1 MPTRRALIAGL
12 ALLPLAGPALAHSYK
27 AGTVRIGHPW
37 TQPTRDPVTD
47 VFIALLNTG
56 DVVDRLVGAT
66 TPIAEG
72 VRIVD
77 LVDGLPAV
85 VDALDLLPMRP
96 VPMRPGARSLRLLGV
111 RQPLV
116 LGERFTMTLA
126 FERAGT
132 VEVEIYVE
140 LEPGH

>member
-12 ALLPLAGPALAHSYK
+12 ALLPLASPALAHSYK
-27 AGTVRIGHPW
+27 ADKVRIGHPW
-37 TQPTRDPVTD
+37 TQPTRDAVTD

-56 DVVDRLVGAT
+56 DVVDRLVGAS
-66 TPIAEG
+66 TPIATG

-77 LVDGLPAV
+77 LVAGLPAEV
-85 VDALDLLPMRP
+85 EALELLPMRP
-96 VPMRPGARSLRLLGV
+96 VPMRPGARSLRLSGLN
-111 RQPLV
+111 RPLV
-116 LGERFTMTLA
+116 LGDRFPLTLEFA
-126 FERAGT
+126 RSGR